1 MSKPHW
7 PPPPFPWSP
16 VPPCTSWPCRSPP
29 FPPLPSSTSTCK
41 LAPPIAPLYM
51 CDALGVRRGRSG
63 NGIGGAGRRRPWWSS
78 RNSLVASID
87 EFLLKLVAAAKGE
100 PWSLPVFQKAHLFGK
115 IRNFFGSYNLS
126 SHALHRIYFDSAIP
140 SDLDR
145 VQRQL
150 VLFGY
155 HLIDEIQHADQF
167 SADRPLPFPNH
178 RVAALQAKKTHE
190 KMPLT
195 KQQAKRNPGKEP
207 AFLKLTWM
215 ASSRRRRSMAFSVMY
230 LGSTWVSSASADL
243 QAATDDFMAAR
254 SFRWRSVWDLRRRKR
269 RNEAWI
275 LRAAKSRSDNA
286 KEDGGD
292 GVKEWEDSGI
302 GGAGGWPAL
311 GGVDQMRSDGVVAQS
326 GALRHL
332 ETLITTGSTF
342 TVWCSRGF
350 VVSHVRRQNSSS
362 SLSSD
367 DSTRLLLHNSRSPF
381 PQAQTLPMALS
392 KLLTLSRRP
401 LLLSGRFASTSAVA
415 ALANPSADAP
425 SPAKPPV
432 LLYDRLAAAV
442 RSKIKRLDD
451 PVGVSIDAGSRFE
464 TDETNGTAHFLEHMI
479 FKGTESRTMRQLEE
493 EIENMGGHLNA
504 YTSREQT
511 TYYAKVLDKDV
522 PKALEILADILQNSC
537 FDDKRIER
545 ERDVILREME
555 EV

>member
-1 MSKPHW
+1 
-7 PPPPFPWSP
+7 FPAQALQWS
-16 VPPCTSWPCRSPP
+16 
-29 FPPLPSSTSTCK
+29 
-41 LAPPIAPLYM
+41 
-51 CDALGVRRGRSG
+51 
-63 NGIGGAGRRRPWWSS
+63 
-78 RNSLVASID
+78 SLVASID

-350 VVSHVRRQNSSS
+350 VVSHVRRPNSSS

-451 PVGVSIDAGSRFE
+451 PDPRFLRYASPHPTLADHTPILAAPETRVTTLPNGLRIATESTLASRTATVGVSIDAGSRFE